1 MQHNSKKH
9 DESEST
15 DEIIDL
21 PVEQFWLLHMVGVS
35 SGAWLYLCI
44 VLETLHGLTSEYPLI
59 VSCEKL
65 TEVTN
70 TEFLVSEGTP
80 CREPRW
86 GNNW

>member
-1 MQHNSKKH
+1 
-9 DESEST
+9 
-15 DEIIDL
+15 
-21 PVEQFWLLHMVGVS
+21 MVGVS

-44 VLETLHGLTSEYPLI
+44 DLETLHGLTSEYPLI

-80 CREPRW
+80 CREPR
-86 GNNW
+86 